1 MPFLIAAI
9 FIDAVGLGIIY
20 PVLTPVIA
28 EDSLGLLT
36 GVPLSTREIILGA
49 TLAAYALGMFFG
61 APVLGASPTDS
72 AGSGSSS

>member
-36 GVPLSTREIILGA
+36 GVPLSTREVILGA
-49 TLAAYALGMFFG
+49 TLAAPGR
-61 APVLGASPTDS
+61 SPRPRRR
-72 AGSGSSS
+72 